1 VTGSARAL
9 VLLVAALGALGAG
22 GDALAQAG
30 PVPADRAAAAGAAS
44 IPVAAV
50 RLDGVAGPDS
60 ARTLSGLGIRPGEAV
75 TAARL
80 REALRAVW
88 ALGMYDDFWVGLRQ
102 EEGGTALTLH
112 VAPRPRLAR
121 VELTGNHK
129 LDSDKL
135 LEHTGLVVGGRLSN
149 DQVLAA
155 VDSVRRIY
163 REKGY
168 VRAQVTATT
177 QSAGPGQAVVAF
189 RVVEGSAARL
199 AGVAFPGAVS
209 FPPDLLRK
217 QLESKFKGF
226 LRGGKLDPDKVGKDV
241 EQLTAFYRDRGFR
254 EVEVARDSLRFSP
267 DGQRMTLVY
276 NVQEGPRAWLGEV
289 QWAGNRALGDAQVR
303 ALTQIYAGQ
312 MYNASAIRK
321 TVEEAYSQYAEL
333 GFLYV
338 SVDPVEQVND
348 SGRVELT
355 FQVQEGAPSHLRRIN
370 ISGNTRT
377 KEKVVRRELMI
388 HEGDLFRRSA
398 LIRTQ
403 QDVFRL
409 GYFQDV
415 QVDFKPADSTDV
427 DLSLKVVEKETGTAS
442 AGAGYSSDGGLT
454 GFVTLGHNNLFGNGQ
469 AATIQLERGARRSNI
484 DVSFTD
490 PYFRDTRTTL
500 GVSVF
505 SRDRETQ
512 IVGTGTSRLDYRE
525 VRRGG
530 SVRLGRPL
538 VFVDRYTRGF
548 VTYRLEGVDLK
559 LPGGVASY
567 DSAQI
572 ALANYVSGGAQTTSL
587 VELALRRD
595 NTINPFYP
603 TGGSRLNAASEF
615 AGGPLGGQVTYN
627 KSEYDAR
634 WYRPVNRR
642 LTAMLRWRGGFL
654 SGYGKTP
661 PPYETFRLGGTTYYG
676 VRGYE
681 DYAIVPDENIRTIY
695 TTIVVN
701 DSLGMPID
709 SVRTSSR
716 VAYPGG
722 RWMQMLTLEGQFPI
736 VHPVHGVVFFD
747 AGATWNE
754 WRDIQLLG
762 DLYRGVGA
770 GVRVEVPL
778 LGNLGL
784 DMGYGFDR
792 LRPGWRTHFLLGNM
806 FF

>member
-1 VTGSARAL
+1 MTERSRAL
-9 VLLVAALGALGAG
+9 LLGLAVLGALGAG
-22 GDALAQAG
+22 VAGAQTAPPAVGADAGAPSIAVADVRLAGVAPADSVRTRAALA
-30 PVPADRAAAAGAAS
+30 V
-44 IPVAAV
+44 
-50 RLDGVAGPDS
+50 
-60 ARTLSGLGIRPGEAV
+60 RPGEHV

-80 REALRAVW
+80 RESLRAVW
-88 ALGMYDDFWVGLRQ
+88 ALGMYEDLWVGLAPGR
-102 EEGGTALTLH
+102 GGATLTLH
-112 VAPRPRLAR
+112 VEPRPRLAR
-121 VELTGNHK
+121 VELTGNK
-129 LDSDKL
+129 KVDSDKL
-135 LEHTGLVVGGRLSN
+135 LEHTGLIVGGRLAN
-149 DQVLAA
+149 EQVVAA
-155 VDSVRRIY
+155 VDSLRRIY

-168 VRAQVTATT
+168 VRAEVTATT
-177 QSAGPGQAVVAF
+177 QSAGPGQVVVAF
-189 RVVEGSAARL
+189 RVIEGAGARL
-199 AGVAFPGAVS
+199 TGVEFPGAVS
-209 FPPDLLRK
+209 FPADLLRK
-217 QLESKFKGF
+217 QLESKFKGL
-226 LRGGKLDPDKVGKDV
+226 LRSGKLDPDKIAQDV

-254 EVEVARDSLRFSP
+254 EVEVRRDSLRFSP
-267 DGQRMTLVY
+267 DGQSMTLVY
-276 NVQEGPRAWLGEV
+276 NIKEGQRAWLGKVE
-289 QWAGNRALGDAQVR
+289 WAGNRSLGDAQVR
-303 ALTQIYAGQ
+303 ALTGVYAGQ
-312 MYNASAIRK
+312 MYNAGAIRK

-338 SVDPVEQVND
+338 SVDAVETVGD
-348 SGRVELT
+348 SDRVHLT

-370 ISGNTRT
+370 ILGNTRT
-377 KEKVVRRELMI
+377 KEKVVRRELVI

-409 GYFQDV
+409 GYFSDV

-454 GFVTLGHNNLFGNGQ
+454 GFVQLGHNNLFGNGQ
-469 AATIQLERGARRSNI
+469 SVTLGLERGAKRSNI
-484 DVSFTD
+484 DISFTD

-500 GVSVF
+500 GVSIF
-505 SRDRETQ
+505 NRDRETQ
-512 IVGTGTSRLDYRE
+512 IVGTGTAQLNYRE

-538 VFVDRYTRGF
+538 IFIDRYTRGF
-548 VTYRLEGVDLK
+548 VTYRLEGVDLV
-559 LPGGVASY
+559 LPTGYASF
-567 DSAQI
+567 DSAQL
-572 ALANYVSGGAQTTSL
+572 ALANYVEGGAQTTSL

-603 TGGSRLNAASEF
+603 TGGSRLNATTEF
-615 AGGPLGGQVTYN
+615 AGGLFGGQVRYN
-627 KSEYDAR
+627 KTEYDLR
-634 WYRPVNRR
+634 WYQAVNQR
-642 LTAMLRWRGGFL
+642 LTAMIRWRGGLL
-654 SGYGKTP
+654 SGYGSAP
-661 PPYETFRLGGTTYYG
+661 PPYETFRLGGTTFYG

-695 TTIVVN
+695 TTVVVN
-701 DSLGMPID
+701 DTSGVPVDTLRSESL
-709 SVRTSSR
+709 

-722 RWMQMLTLEGQFPI
+722 RWMQMLTLEGQFPV

-754 WRDIQLLG
+754 LDDIQLLS
-762 DLYRGVGA
+762 DLYRSVGA

-784 DMGYGFDR
+784 DFGYGFDR

>member
-1 VTGSARAL
+1 MTQRSRAL
-9 VLLVAALGALGAG
+9 LLCLAVLGALGAVAAARAQTAPPAVG
-22 GDALAQAG
+22 ADAGAPSIAVADVRLAGVA
-30 PVPADRAAAAGAAS
+30 PADSVRTRAAF
-44 IPVAAV
+44 AV
-50 RLDGVAGPDS
+50 
-60 ARTLSGLGIRPGEAV
+60 RPGEQV

-80 REALRAVW
+80 RESLRAVW
-88 ALGMYDDFWVGLRQ
+88 ALGMYDDLWVGLAPGP
-102 EEGGTALTLH
+102 GGATLTLH
-112 VAPRPRLAR
+112 AEPRPRLAR
-121 VELTGNHK
+121 VELTGNK
-129 LDSDKL
+129 KVDSDKL
-135 LEHTGLVVGGRLSN
+135 LEHTGLIVGGRLAN

-155 VDSVRRIY
+155 VDSLRRIY

-168 VRAQVTATT
+168 VRAEVTATT
-177 QSAGPGQAVVAF
+177 QSAGPGQVVVAF
-189 RVVEGSAARL
+189 RVVEGAGARL
-199 AGVAFPGAVS
+199 TGVEFPGAVA
-209 FPPDLLRK
+209 FPADLLRK
-217 QLESKFKGF
+217 QLESKFKGLF
-226 LRGGKLDPDKVGKDV
+226 RSGKLDPDKTTKDV

-254 EVEVARDSLRFSP
+254 EVEVRRDSLRFSP

-276 NVQEGPRAWLGEV
+276 NIKEGPRAWLGKVE
-289 QWAGNRALGDAQVR
+289 WAGNRALGDAQVR
-303 ALTQIYAGQ
+303 ALTGVYAGQ
-312 MYNASAIRK
+312 MYNAGAIRK

-338 SVDPVEQVND
+338 SVDPVETVGD
-348 SGRVELT
+348 SGRVHLT

-409 GYFQDV
+409 GYFSDV

-454 GFVTLGHNNLFGNGQ
+454 GFVQLGHNNLFGNGQ
-469 AATIQLERGARRSNI
+469 SVTLGLERGARRSNI
-484 DVSFTD
+484 DISFTD

-500 GVSVF
+500 GASIF

-512 IVGTGTSRLDYRE
+512 IVGTGTARLDYRE

-538 VFVDRYTRGF
+538 VFIDRYTRGF

-559 LPGGVASY
+559 LPTGYASF
-567 DSAQI
+567 DSAQL
-572 ALANYVSGGAQTTSL
+572 ALANYVAGGAQTTSL

-595 NTINPFYP
+595 NTVNPFYP
-603 TGGSRLNAASEF
+603 TGGSRLNATAEF
-615 AGGPLGGQVTYN
+615 AGGVFGGQVRYN
-627 KSEYDAR
+627 KTEYDLR
-634 WYRPVNRR
+634 WFQPVNRR
-642 LTAMLRWRGGFL
+642 LTAMIRWRGGLL
-654 SGYGKTP
+654 SGYGSTP
-661 PPYETFRLGGTTYYG
+661 PPYETFRLGGTTFYG

-695 TTIVVN
+695 TTTVVN
-701 DSLGMPID
+701 DTLGLPVD
-709 SVRTSSR
+709 TLRTSSV

-754 WRDIQLLG
+754 LDDIQLLS
-762 DLYRGVGA
+762 DLYRGAGL

-784 DMGYGFDR
+784 DLGYGFDR
-792 LRPGWRTHFLLGNM
+792 YRPGWRTHFLLGNM